1 MSNHI
6 TGRAVALVAG
16 VVSTGCALGILLE
29 DVVTGSA
36 SFALRH
42 ALIVGIV
49 SLAIFFG
56 HLVVEAL
63 RARHALGVIGFA
75 ALFLVATGLV
85 VYKSTGR
92 QAEHTFQSQAEAD
105 LAAEQRTSIKAAL
118 ARSEAMLTEA
128 QANLVRECKSGR
140 GPRCKGVEATIG
152 VYEAALKG
160 HRADLDR
167 LGPPKPVAPEAE
179 NFAALAAVFGAEKAK
194 VKAASILIVPFL
206 QTLLFELGSIL
217 CLGFAFRHRP
227 AEKTS
232 DAERPSDTARPT
244 PDTLTDEAGQ
254 SDYPSLTPTQAHNV
268 IAMIRPSD
276 DHDPKPPKKS
286 RRYRRDEALADITGR
301 IERGDT
307 YHSQRQLA
315 DQYGVPY
322 QTLSDWMTAWEAE
335 GLIVRRKEGRRMAIA
350 AA

>member
-1 MSNHI
+1 MNNHI

-56 HLVVEAL
+56 HLVVEAW

-105 LAAEQRTSIKAAL
+105 LAMEKRAAINAAM
-118 ARSEAMLTEA
+118 ARSDKMLEEA

-140 GPRCKGVEATIG
+140 GPRCQGIEATIA
-152 VYEAALKG
+152 VYEAAIKG

-227 AEKTS
+227 AEKAPETV
-232 DAERPSDTARPT
+232 RPSEPATEAPEK
-244 PDTLTDEAGQ
+244 TDHPA
-254 SDYPSLTPTQAHNV
+254 SNV
-268 IAMIRPSD
+268 IALVRPSD

-315 DQYGVPY
+315 DDYGVPY
-322 QTLSDWMTAWEAE
+322 QTLSDWLTAWEAE